1 MVLPEQM
8 RVERYKG
15 TEEFTVRFADLKC
28 SYLSSS
34 LVTALQISRWEKGFE
49 LARWYE

>member
-15 TEEFTVRFADLKC
+15 REEFTVRFADL
-28 SYLSSS
+28 SS
-34 LVTALQISRWEKGFE
+34 LVAALQISRWEKGFE